1 MASLNPTATRLDK
14 ENSLMPI
21 RLAKTAAAAI
31 FTFSLGATAVRAVET
46 AAQAGGSVPTENAC
60 EPEMAAAAATYQIPL
75 GVLYAVG
82 LTETGA
88 TTRETPTPAA
98 NTTNPAAGKQGPPA
112 GLLTELFALMNA
124 DRAAHDLAP
133 LSWDDRL
140 AVTAQQVSDAMA
152 ESETVAPK
160 DLRAI
165 LALGYTRAGENV
177 VTTPYAATAV
187 SVEYGW
193 MGSASPRATILDSG
207 SQYVGIGVTSS
218 TDGRVW
224 ISADFGG

>member
-1 MASLNPTATRLDK
+1 MAFERLRAHGAVVSTVAVLALAGASVVSLVVAEGRLK
-14 ENSLMPI
+14 EFDRDRPSD
-21 RLAKTAAAAI
+21 TAA
-31 FTFSLGATAVRAVET
+31 TGT
-46 AAQAGGSVPTENAC
+46 
-60 EPEMAAAAATYQIPL
+60 
-75 GVLYAVG
+75 
-82 LTETGA
+82 TETGA
-88 TTRETPTPAA
+88 TTETPTPAA
-98 NTTNPAAGKQGPPA
+98 TTTNPAAGKQGPPA

-207 SQYVGIGVTSS
+207 SQHVGIGATSS
-218 TDGRVW
+218 ADGRVW